1 MILHLVCDI
10 SASMGDGGQPFAMR
24 SAVMTVAQ
32 WSRLGYGH
40 TEIRLCGW
48 ASEVRHFLDWNTR
61 DEFPEELLSCG
72 GTSNGKAL
80 IQSLGA
86 RPEGKVLLL
95 TDGFWLRDDARV
107 LKRWKECLSP
117 NTLRIIT
124 IGASANPHLKG
135 LDVFAAEDLFEAVD
149 GWLEGGSE

>member
-1 MILHLVCDI
+1 MKLLLVCDI
-10 SASMGDGGQPFAMR
+10 SGSMGDGGQPFAMR
-24 SAVMTVAQ
+24 SAVLTVAQ

-72 GTSNGKAL
+72 GNSNGKAL

-95 TDGFWLRDDARV
+95 TDGFWSRDDATV
-107 LKRWKECLSP
+107 LKRWKECLPP
-117 NTLRIIT
+117 NTLRIIK
-124 IGASANPHLKG
+124 IGAVANPQLKG
-135 LDVFAAEDLFEAVD
+135 PDVFAVEDLFEAMGD
-149 GWLEGGSE
+149 WLEGGLE